1 MGTPMGIAAG
11 LLAGLIGAAA
21 WAAIAFYANLEI
33 GYLAWGIGGL
43 VGFAVAS
50 GAGKTGPAL
59 GGIAVLITIAS
70 ICGGKF
76 AVVETEIQSS
86 LAEVRADFE
95 QQISEGLSDEVLV
108 SYLADDLV
116 AQEKVAGNTIDWP
129 EGVDPSEA
137 SEQADYPQ
145 AIWRNAQSNWDS
157 MDDAA
162 HSEFETQVVNNTR
175 ENYDAYIAELI
186 QEARSEGFLAT
197 FSMFDLLFFGLGVV
211 TAWGIAG
218 SAEDDGVPTA
228 EPIQ

>member
-50 GAGKTGPAL
+50 GAGKTGPVL

-86 LAEVRADFE
+86 LTEVYADFE
-95 QQISEGLSDEVLV
+95 QQLAEGFTDEVLV
-108 SYLADDLV
+108 SFLADGIV
-116 AQEKVAGNTIDWP
+116 TQEESAGKSIDWP
-129 EGVDPSEA
+129 KGVDLSEA
-137 SEQADYPQ
+137 STPADYPQ
-145 AIWRNAQSNWDS
+145 AIWQNAQKKWDA
-157 MDDAA
+157 MDDEG
-162 HSEFETQVVNNTR
+162 HTEFHAQIESNTR
-175 ENYDAYIAELI
+175 ENFEAYIAGVTE
-186 QEARSEGFLAT
+186 EARSEGFFAT
-197 FSMFDLLFFGLGVV
+197 FSLFDLLFFGLGVV

-218 SAEDDGVPTA
+218 SAEEDGVPTA